1 VLCVLCYSA
10 ADDLKDVVESDESE
24 AENCTLSSSD
34 SDDNLMVSQELRPG
48 FSSVSPEGMDNSDEL
63 TDSERHL
70 DLAMDVLGGT
80 IIEGT
85 LVKQSV
91 GLFQY
96 HFYCQTSHLFTSR

>member
-1 VLCVLCYSA
+1 MLWVVCYSVV
-10 ADDLKDVVESDESE
+10 DELKDVAESDESE

-48 FSSVSPEGMDNSDEL
+48 FSSVSPEGVENSDEL

-85 LVKQSV
+85 IVKQLV
-91 GLFQY
+91 GSQRSIKNSF
-96 HFYCQTSHLFTSR
+96 

>member
-1 VLCVLCYSA
+1 MLWVLCYSVV
-10 ADDLKDVVESDESE
+10 DELKDVAESDESE

-48 FSSVSPEGMDNSDEL
+48 FSSVSPEGMDNSDEVL

-80 IIEGT
+80 IIEST
-85 LVKQSV
+85 IVNQSV
-91 GLFQY
+91 G
-96 HFYCQTSHLFTSR
+96 SHIWSIRNSF